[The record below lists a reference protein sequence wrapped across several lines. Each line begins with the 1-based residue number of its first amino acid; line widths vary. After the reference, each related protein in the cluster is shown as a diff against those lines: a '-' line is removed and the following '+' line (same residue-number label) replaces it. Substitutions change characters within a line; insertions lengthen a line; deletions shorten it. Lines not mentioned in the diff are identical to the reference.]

1 MYIMVLLGALLML
14 SCKSH
19 KSVSKN
25 VGKVDQV
32 EVPKDLKIVLGSGGG
47 FTGRWQG
54 HTVYADG
61 TVESW
66 EGRWAEQ
73 NPVILANKLSEDEV
87 REIWLKLQAINFFDI
102 KTKETGNKTTIF
114 EVSTAKLKN
123 RVTWVS
129 GVEGRTEP
137 KHKIESLYWN
147 INHII
152 NRVIK

>member
-1 MYIMVLLGALLML
+1 MILLGAILML
-14 SCKSH
+14 NCKNH

-25 VGKVDQV
+25 EGADDKV

-47 FTGRWQG
+47 FTGKWQG
-54 HTVYADG
+54 YTIYADG
-61 TVESW
+61 TLERW

-73 NPVILANKLSEDEV
+73 NPVVLEKNLSTDEV
-87 REIWLKLQAINFFDI
+87 YEIWVKIEAIDFFDD
-102 KTKETGNKTTIF
+102 KTRETGNKISIF
-114 EVSTAKLKN
+114 EVSTGNLKN

-137 KHKIESLYWN
+137 KHKVESFYWN

-152 NRVIK
+152 NRVIE